1 MKISVC
7 GLSNVQLFA
16 TPWTLAHQA
25 PVSIGFSQ
33 QEYWSGFPFPPPG
46 DLPHPGT
53 EPMSPALAGRLFTTE
68 PPGIILFQ
76 VRCWNWHLC
85 NDS

>member
-33 QEYWSGFPFPPPG
+33 QEYWSGFPFPSPEVLPNPG
-46 DLPHPGT
+46 IQLA
-53 EPMSPALAGRLFTTE
+53 SPALAGSLFTIE
-68 PPGIILFQ
+68 SPGKPNINVL
-76 VRCWNWHLC
+76 LLY
-85 NDS
+85 